1 MIYPESKGIVFDA
14 KEFDMAEI
22 FPVHDAHY
30 GNPCFDERRFRRLI
44 NYIKAEPYRLV
55 CFLGDLMENA
65 VPGSKSDPLTQ
76 VHTPLEQR
84 EWVAELFLELKDH
97 VICVTDG
104 NHEWNRSTKM
114 AGLYPLYD
122 ACCIAGIPER
132 YRNAYAAVNVHVGH
146 NANSEKG
153 RSHKY
158 VGFVTHKAKVLKNF
172 ASCDELDG
180 FDFMLYGHDHEALD
194 HPRAKLAY
202 DRTHN
207 IVQRVPI
214 EMVNGGA
221 FLDFGDY
228 GARDGCRAKSAKM
241 YKLVLDGKA
250 HTIITQGFYE
260 ESLP

>member
-1 MIYPESKGIVFDA
+1 MIYPESKGVVFDA
-14 KEFDMAEI
+14 KQFDFVEL
-22 FPVHDAHY
+22 FPIHDVHY
-30 GNPCFDERRFRRLI
+30 GNPLFDERRFRKLI

-55 CFLGDLMENA
+55 AMLGDLMENA

-84 EWVAELFLELKDH
+84 EWVASLLMELKDR
-97 VICVTDG
+97 VVCCTDG

-132 YRNAYAAVNVHVGH
+132 YRNAYAAVNVLVGDKAH
-146 NANSEKG
+146 GVKDRAQ
-153 RSHKY
+153 KY
-158 VGFVTHKAKVLKNF
+158 IGFVSHKAKVLKNF
-172 ASCDELDG
+172 ASCDQLDG
-180 FDFMLYGHDHEALD
+180 FDFMLFGHDHEPLD
-194 HPRAKLAY
+194 HPRAKLSY
-202 DRTHN
+202 DRIHN
-207 IVQRVPI
+207 LVQRVPI

-228 GARDGCRAKSAKM
+228 GARDGNRAKSSKM
-241 YKLVLDGKA
+241 YKLILDGRV
-250 HTIITQGFYE
+250 HTIMTQGFYE